1 MNYSVYILY
10 STKLDRFYIGTTD
23 DVPNRLLE
31 HNNLH
36 YKNAFTSRGVPWVL
50 YLSIDELSSEKAYF
64 IEQHIKKMKSKKYIE
79 NLKSYPEIIIKL
91 KAQYK

>member
-23 DVPNRLLE
+23 DVPKRLIE

-36 YKNAFTSRGVPWVL
+36 YKDAFTSRGLPWVL
-50 YLSIDELSSEKAYF
+50 YLTLEGDGNNIVLICHK
-64 IEQHIKKMKSKKYIE
+64 
-79 NLKSYPEIIIKL
+79 N
-91 KAQYK
+91 